1 MTRPPSRRAERA
13 RSAEATPAVTAGLD
27 IETRRRRLRYRS
39 ARTGTKETD
48 LLVGDVIARLGHLLP
63 PDEVAQA
70 ERLLTA
76 SDVDITNWISGRAP
90 VPAEHD
96 TPFMARLRREAMN
109 RNRDFRR

>member
-1 MTRPPSRRAERA
+1 MTRPPSWRAEHA
-13 RSAEATPAVTAGLD
+13 RNAEATPAVTEGLD

-48 LLVGDVIARLGHLLP
+48 LLVGDVIARLGYRLP

-70 ERLLTA
+70 ERLLAA

-90 VPAEHD
+90 VPAEYD
-96 TPFMARLRREAMN
+96 TPFMARLRREAMS
-109 RNRDFRR
+109 RDRDRRR

>member
-1 MTRPPSRRAERA
+1 MTE
-13 RSAEATPAVTAGLD
+13 GLD

-48 LLVGDVIARLGHLLP
+48 LLVGDVIARLGHQLP
-63 PDEVAQA
+63 PEEVAQA

-76 SDVDITNWISGRAP
+76 NDVDITNWISGRTP
-90 VPAEHD
+90 VPAEYD

-109 RNRDFRR
+109 RHRDRRR

>member
-1 MTRPPSRRAERA
+1 MTE
-13 RSAEATPAVTAGLD
+13 GLD

-48 LLVGDVIARLGHLLP
+48 LLVGDVIARLGHRLP

-76 SDVDITNWISGRAP
+76 SDVDITHWISGRRRCLP
-90 VPAEHD
+90 N
-96 TPFMARLRREAMN
+96 TTRRSWRGSGARP
-109 RNRDFRR
+109 

>member
-1 MTRPPSRRAERA
+1 MTDSPDSPDN
-13 RSAEATPAVTAGLD
+13 LD

-48 LLVGDVIARLGHLLP
+48 LLVGDVIDRLGHRLP

-70 ERLLTA
+70 EQLLSA
-76 SDVDITNWISGRAP
+76 NDVDITNWISGRAP

-96 TPFMARLRREAMN
+96 TPFLARLRREALE
-109 RNRDFRR
+109 RHRRQRR